1 MQPVRKVVVKAS
13 EVPGV
18 SETGEFV
25 EEVAG
30 IPLSVERMAA
40 FGERALAAQER
51 RIASDLEKN
60 FQRDLAFKRM
70 RHRVDTEDRIAAL
83 EAQLD
88 AKDAEFAQLLDAKD
102 AEFAQLCQLAA
113 SHGLARAQLLL
124 GNLHREGRGV
134 AKDDELDL
142 IRNKMVY

>member
-1 MQPVRKVVVKAS
+1 MDAKDA
-13 EVPGV
+13 
-18 SETGEFV
+18 EF
-25 EEVAG
+25 
-30 IPLSVERMAA
+30 
-40 FGERALAAQER
+40 AQLLDAKDAEF
-51 RIASDLEKN
+51 AHL
-60 FQRDLAFKRM
+60 
-70 RHRVDTEDRIAAL
+70 
-83 EAQLD
+83 LD

>member
-1 MQPVRKVVVKAS
+1 LDAKDA
-13 EVPGV
+13 
-18 SETGEFV
+18 EF
-25 EEVAG
+25 
-30 IPLSVERMAA
+30 
-40 FGERALAAQER
+40 AQLLDADAEF
-51 RIASDLEKN
+51 AHL
-60 FQRDLAFKRM
+60 
-70 RHRVDTEDRIAAL
+70 
-83 EAQLD
+83 LD

-102 AEFAQLCQLAA
+102 AEFDEKTQSLLSSWMRKTQSLLSSWMRKTEFAQLCQLAA